1 MMFWKNRVTPGK
13 LVTMLSYAQ
22 KCGAEITFHSEPFEH
37 EILVS
42 YEGDDYFAQRTF
54 RTVFGDNGEF
64 LDDAYENSYD
74 EACKFFPSVYQL
86 TMIEVRSRKR
96 QELIGSLNL
105 TPEQK
110 ELLEL

>member
-37 EILVS
+37 EVLVS
-42 YEGDDYFAQRTF
+42 YGGDANFLQRTF
-54 RTVFGDNGEF
+54 HIVFDDTGKF
-64 LDDAYENSYD
+64 LDSHYEDSYD
-74 EACKFFPSVYQL
+74 KACKFFPSVYQL

-96 QELIGSLNL
+96 QELIDSLNL